1 MQIKNKLTYYFA
13 FIAGTLLTLF
23 SFIVYYASADFLEK
37 NFDTRF
43 KEKVNLTYNFL
54 VKNGNVDSRLVSYV
68 NKNMMN
74 SILGEKIL
82 IIDNI
87 GNIHY
92 HSFTGNSHP
101 FSKLFLD
108 EVSRKKE
115 AWFTK
120 EDKVWYGTSITIGEK
135 QLIMVAESTKDY
147 LDTLHQLKIFL
158 TTGLIILLFIVLISG
173 RYFAKKALQPISNV
187 INQVESISETNL
199 NRRVKEGNEKDEIA
213 QLAKTFNRLLARLE
227 IAFELQRNFVSN
239 ASHEL
244 RTPLSSIMAQ
254 LEVTLLKERNISEY
268 VFVLNSILD
277 DTRQLN
283 KLSEG
288 LFDLTLASRDISL
301 MKFESVRADELLMQS
316 RSELLKRKHDY
327 KINFYPGEIPNEEK
341 KLIIFGNEYLLKS
354 AFNNLIDNAC
364 KFSADKT
371 VNIFMETK
379 NEEIIFRFVDNG
391 IGIPAGHLHKLFTPL
406 SRAENVRKISGHGLG
421 MALTKKI
428 TTLHRGKI
436 EVFSEENKG
445 TEVILTLPIH

>member
-1 MQIKNKLTYYFA
+1 MQIKNKLTYYFT
-13 FIAGTLLTLF
+13 FIVGTLLTLF
-23 SFIVYYASADFLEK
+23 SLIVYYASADFLER
-37 NFDTRF
+37 NFDNRF

-87 GNIHY
+87 GNVHY
-92 HSFTGNSHP
+92 HSFTGKTHP
-101 FSKLFLD
+101 FSKSFID
-108 EVSRKKE
+108 EISRKKE
-115 AWFTK
+115 ALFTR
-120 EDKVWYGTSITIGEK
+120 EDKVWYGVSVPIAEK
-135 QLIMVAESTKDY
+135 QLIIVAESKKDY
-147 LDTLHQLKIFL
+147 LDTLHQIKMFL
-158 TTGLIILLFIVLISG
+158 TTGLIILLLIVLISG
-173 RYFAKKALQPISNV
+173 RYFAKKALQPISDV
-187 INQVESISETNL
+187 ISEVDSISETNL
-199 NRRVKEGNEKDEIA
+199 NRRVNEGNEKDEIA

-254 LEVTLLKERNISEY
+254 LEVTLLKERNIPEY
-268 VFVLNSILD
+268 ILVLNSILD

-301 MKFESVRADELLMQS
+301 MKFQSVRADELLIQS
-316 RSELLKRKHDY
+316 RSELLKRKQNY

-341 KLIIFGNEYLLKS
+341 KLTILGNEYLLKS
-354 AFNNLIDNAC
+354 AYNNLIDNAC
-364 KFSADKT
+364 KFSANKT
-371 VNIFMETK
+371 VNIFMEIK
-379 NEEIIFRFVDNG
+379 NEEIVFRFIDNG
-391 IGIPAGHLHKLFTPL
+391 IGIPSAHLHKIFAPL
-406 SRAENVRKISGHGLG
+406 SRAENARKIAGHGLG

-428 TTLHRGKI
+428 TVLHRGKI
-436 EVFSEENKG
+436 EIFSEENKG
-445 TEVILTLPIH
+445 TEVILTLPIS